1 MATELLD
8 AWYNAVWRTIRR
20 YSAGSAAG
28 ITTRSSVASRWS
40 ISAKPCSN
48 RLHPLVEPLAVFAPV
63 VPETLNAA
71 LYRVDSATQIRSS
84 WSSATARARLDPA
97 V

>member
-8 AWYNAVWRTIRR
+8 AWYNDVWRTIRR

-63 VPETLNAA
+63 VPETLKCCP
-71 LYRVDSATQIRSS
+71 LPCRFCYPDSFVMVFSDSTGVRQAN
-84 WSSATARARLDPA
+84 
-97 V
+97 